1 MMKNNM
7 FIKRPVMALSIAFVI
22 LLVGIV
28 ALLTLPV
35 EQYPDIAP
43 PTVQVSTT
51 YTGADAEAV
60 LQSVIVPL
68 EESINGVENM
78 IYMTSTATNAG
89 AATISVYFKQGTNPD
104 VAAVNVQNRV
114 SKAMGLLPAEVVR
127 VGVITEK
134 RQNSNMQII
143 SVMCTNGRYDE
154 AFIANWLDIN
164 LFPQIKR
171 IEGVS
176 NVSSNSNLY
185 SMRIWMKP
193 DVMAQYRLTPA
204 DISKVLNEQNF
215 VASAGSLGESS
226 ANTFQYMMKYK
237 GRLKETFEFENIVIR
252 SDRDGNVLRL
262 KDVADIDLGA
272 QAYNFQTF
280 VNGNPGVNFVI
291 SYSNFCRISICS
303 VKIRE

>member
-104 VAAVNVQNRV
+104 VAVVNVQNRV
-114 SKAMGLLPAEVVR
+114 SKAMGLLPAEGVR

-134 RQNSNMQII
+134 RQISHMQIV
-143 SVMCTNGRYDE
+143 SVMFTN
-154 AFIANWLDIN
+154 W
-164 LFPQIKR
+164 
-171 IEGVS
+171 
-176 NVSSNSNLY
+176 
-185 SMRIWMKP
+185 
-193 DVMAQYRLTPA
+193 
-204 DISKVLNEQNF
+204 
-215 VASAGSLGESS
+215 
-226 ANTFQYMMKYK
+226 
-237 GRLKETFEFENIVIR
+237 
-252 SDRDGNVLRL
+252 
-262 KDVADIDLGA
+262 
-272 QAYNFQTF
+272 AYVEPFM
-280 VNGNPGVNFVI
+280 
-291 SYSNFCRISICS
+291 
-303 VKIRE
+303 